1 MIQGAIL
8 HPVILRSGGVPI
20 LAVVAIAEIV
30 VLGIVYKY
38 HPDITPRT
46 QKLLIAA
53 AVAVL
58 ALLVLFLKE

>member
-1 MIQGAIL
+1 ML

-20 LAVVAIAEIV
+20 LAVVALAEIV

-38 HPDITPRT
+38 HPDMPQRT

-58 ALLVLFLKE
+58 AVLVMIYAE

>member
-1 MIQGAIL
+1 ML
-8 HPVILRSGGVPI
+8 HPVILRSGGVPL
-20 LAVVAIAEIV
+20 LAVVALAEIV

-38 HPDITPRT
+38 HPDMSQRT

-58 ALLVLFLKE
+58 AVIVMIYAE

>member
-1 MIQGAIL
+1 ML
-8 HPVILRSGGVPI
+8 HPVILRSGGVPL
-20 LAVVAIAEIV
+20 LAVVALAEIV

-38 HPDITPRT
+38 HPDMTPRT

-58 ALLVLFLKE
+58 AVIVMIYAE